1 MSANIMDL
9 IQEQLPLV
17 EIRMRSISI
26 DHNKELESAI
36 DHLLSS
42 GGKRIRPTVTL
53 LSGGMLDSDEQKLIT
68 LAAAIEMLHTA
79 TLVHDDLID
88 GALLRR
94 GISTLNARWSPA
106 ATVLTGDFMF
116 ARAAK
121 LAAETE
127 NVQIIQQFADTLA
140 TIVNGEIDQMFPKD
154 GKPSIDD
161 YEKRIFA
168 KTASLFELAT
178 RAAGL
183 LSPVDSG
190 VVDDLARFGYDIGM
204 AFQIIDDVLD
214 FTSEQSTVGKP
225 VASDLRQGIITLP
238 AIYFIEEKPDD
249 MDMNHILSGN
259 HYEERVMDRLVASIC
274 ESGAVE
280 RSLMKAQDFI
290 ENSLTFLSGM
300 PDNAQRDALE
310 QLAKYVVDRNI

>member
-1 MSANIMDL
+1 MSDYIMDL
-9 IQEQLPLV
+9 VQEQLPLV
-17 EIRMRSISI
+17 ETRMRSISI
-26 DHNKELESAI
+26 DHNTELEAAI

-53 LSGGMLDSDEQKLIT
+53 LSGGMLDSDEHKLIT

-140 TIVNGEIDQMFPKD
+140 TIVNGEIDQMFPGD
-154 GKPSIDD
+154 GQISIEE

-183 LSPVDSG
+183 LSPVDSD
-190 VVDDLARFGYDIGM
+190 VVNDLALFGYDIGM

-238 AIYFIEEKPDD
+238 AIYFIEQNPEDKD
-249 MDMNHILSGN
+249 MAHILSGN
-259 HYEERVMDRLVASIC
+259 HYEESVMDRLVASIC
-274 ESGAVE
+274 ESGAVDQ
-280 RSLMKAQDFI
+280 SLSKAQEFI
-290 ENSLTFLSGM
+290 ENSLIILSDM

-310 QLAKYVVDRNI
+310 QLAKYVVDRTS